1 MNITEAQILALNVQA
16 MAVQAEITAYQAHDR
31 HKEAI
36 GESGF
41 YTEET
46 YVNLSNELHR
56 IAGEMQTLARSG
68 DLS

>member
-1 MNITEAQILALNVQA
+1 MNITQAQILALNVQA
-16 MAVQAEITAYQAHDR
+16 MAVQAEIAAYQTHDR
-31 HKEAI
+31 HQEAI

-46 YVNLSNELHR
+46 YINLSNELHR

-68 DLS
+68 GLS

>member
-16 MAVQAEITAYQAHDR
+16 MAVQAEIAACQAHDQ
-31 HKEAI
+31 HQKAI

-56 IAGEMQTLARSG
+56 IAGEMQTIARSG
-68 DLS
+68 GLS